1 MIWVTQVAA
10 LTVRET
16 VDAPNKLLR
25 FWQMIFLSTLNNLS
39 IFTIWKPLI
48 TLIEDTSATVLND
61 KVALTADPTNANF
74 AYAVWHRLEF
84 PKERASAAAAE
95 SALGFR
101 GPTYFARTTNG
112 GVSWEK
118 ARMIYDPG
126 QVNQTIGNQIVVLPD
141 TFDGK
146 ADGNGTLVNAF
157 NLIYNF
163 KNTGKVR
170 GHNVAVMRSTDKG
183 KTWSS
188 PTIVSKLGRVQVTD
202 PDTGQ
207 LVRTGDIN
215 PDVAVDE
222 TKDTPTSGNLYLVW
236 QDARFSGGARAGIA
250 FSKSTDGGRTWSAPV
265 QINQVSSVSAFTPTV
280 HVADDGTIG
289 VTYYDFR
296 KNTTTQPLDTDYWLV
311 HSHDGG
317 ATWSEN
323 HIAGSFDMKWAP
335 DSPGKGFFVGDY
347 EGLTAVE
354 DSFIPFFVQANSGNA
369 ANPSDVYSTRV
380 PAAPEPPAEP

>member
-25 FWQMIFLSTLNNLS
+25 FWQMIFLSTLNILS
-39 IFTIWKPLI
+39 IFTICKPLI

-101 GPTYFARTTNG
+101 GPTWFARTTNG

-126 QVNQTIGNQIVVLPD
+126 QINQTIGNQIVVLPNGD
-141 TFDGK
+141 LLNVFD
-146 ADGNGTLVNAF
+146 
-157 NLIYNF
+157 LIYNF
-163 KNTGKVR
+163 KNTNKVR
-170 GHNVAVMRSTDKG
+170 GYNVAVMRSTDKG
-183 KTWSS
+183 LTWSK
-188 PTIVSKLGRVQVTD
+188 PTIVSKLGQVQVKD

-207 LVRTGDIN
+207 LVRTGDIL

-222 TKDTPTSGNLYLVW
+222 TIGTPTSGNLYLVW
-236 QDARFSGGARAGIA
+236 QDALFSGGARNGIA
-250 FSKSTDGGRTWSAPV
+250 FSKSTDGGRTWSEKP
-265 QINQVSSVSAFTPTV
+265 
-280 HVADDGTIG
+280 
-289 VTYYDFR
+289 
-296 KNTTTQPLDTDYWLV
+296 
-311 HSHDGG
+311 
-317 ATWSEN
+317 
-323 HIAGSFDMKWAP
+323 
-335 DSPGKGFFVGDY
+335 
-347 EGLTAVE
+347 
-354 DSFIPFFVQANSGNA
+354 
-369 ANPSDVYSTRV
+369 
-380 PAAPEPPAEP
+380 